1 MDNPLLI
8 DTFCTEGE
16 LCHNIFEAYE
26 LKHFV
31 CFRNYLH
38 KNINLKDYSILI
50 IDRHTFSPTKILIDE
65 NDKIISP
72 YIPNKVYLADFI
84 LEDYNDD
91 KYIYLDYLIKF
102 KPKSKNQSIPYIFYL
117 LESYCYIDGESAIL
131 KSILNIINYALDSGW
146 PTSNNSLT
154 ISPLNYFLILVDYR
168 CMSHGNNEIIEIYKE
183 IIPKLIEGGVNVP
196 TEREIR
202 RVFKNNNLSDELSNI
217 IFKEFYESVNTINL
231 IKEPSETE

>member
-1 MDNPLLI
+1 M
-8 DTFCTEGE
+8 
-16 LCHNIFEAYE
+16 
-26 LKHFV
+26 
-31 CFRNYLH
+31 
-38 KNINLKDYSILI
+38 
-50 IDRHTFSPTKILIDE
+50 
-65 NDKIISP
+65 
-72 YIPNKVYLADFI
+72 ADFI

-183 IIPKLIEGGVNVP
+183 IIPKLNHEIAPFVTLP
-196 TEREIR
+196 TAKRIARAEQENINKVTEIH
-202 RVFKNNNLSDELSNI
+202 VFLKNLKSCLLYTS
-217 IFKEFYESVNTINL
+217 
-231 IKEPSETE
+231 PSPRDRTRSRMPSSA